1 MPKKN
6 VLEIKNLRKSYG
18 DLEVLKWVDLEIKEG
33 DFFALLGSNWAG
45 KTTTIGIMTNLVNK
59 NSGMVKIN
67 GIDIDKDFKQARKH
81 IWVVPQEFNFSIF
94 DKVENIP
101 YYQAGYYWVPKKE
114 AKQRVEYYLKRLGL
128 WEKRNAKAKE
138 LSGGMKRRLM
148 IVRAL
153 VHNPKILI
161 LDEPTA
167 WVDVDLRNSMWEF
180 IRELT
185 EGGTT
190 ILLTTH
196 YLEEVEALC
205 NKVAILKDGEIIKN
219 STVKDLVKNLDSEV
233 FVFDANSEIK
243 SFPKELKK
251 YNPTM
256 RETNDFELT
265 VKKGDNINDVFKIFD
280 ATGIEILSFR
290 NKTNRVEQL
299 FVNLTK
305 K

>member
-1 MPKKN
+1 
-6 VLEIKNLRKSYG
+6 
-18 DLEVLKWVDLEIKEG
+18 
-33 DFFALLGSNWAG
+33 
-45 KTTTIGIMTNLVNK
+45 
-59 NSGMVKIN
+59 
-67 GIDIDKDFKQARKH
+67 
-81 IWVVPQEFNFSIF
+81 
-94 DKVENIP
+94 
-101 YYQAGYYWVPKKE
+101 
-114 AKQRVEYYLKRLGL
+114 
-128 WEKRNAKAKE
+128 
-138 LSGGMKRRLM
+138 
-148 IVRAL
+148 
-153 VHNPKILI
+153 
-161 LDEPTA
+161 
-167 WVDVDLRNSMWEF
+167 MWEF